1 MEKEQFEDTSMD
13 KMMKNYDFNKIY
25 TGEIIKGRVI
35 KVADEEVFVNINYFA
50 DGIISKSE
58 LSEDRDV
65 NPSDIINVDD
75 IIDVMV
81 LSVDDGEG
89 NVLLSKKQADA
100 VKVWEDLYNAEKN
113 SELIPITI
121 KEEVKGGLV
130 GYYNGIR
137 VFMPAS
143 QSSFS
148 YRDNLSAMSGQKFD
162 VKIIELDKDKKKIVV
177 SRRAVEQ
184 EEREKAKS
192 VLWKS
197 LRKGEKRAG
206 RVVRLVKFGVFVD
219 IGGIEGLV
227 HISDLSW
234 KRVIDPSE
242 VVSVGDD
249 VEVFIQDFDE
259 KKGRLSLALKD
270 VSKNPWDN
278 IHVKYKNNTVVDGKV
293 TKFMSFGAFVEI
305 EPGVEGLVHIG
316 EISQE
321 NIAKPSD
328 VLSIGQIA
336 KVKILDIDEKNH
348 KISLS
353 IKDAVETSKEYLKY
367 NDEDNGTNLA
377 DLFGDIFKNF
387 K

>member
-1 MEKEQFEDTSMD
+1 MEKEQFEDISMD
-13 KMMKNYDFNKIY
+13 KVMKNYDFNKIY
-25 TGEIIKGRVI
+25 TGEIIKGKVI
-35 KVADEEVFVNINYFA
+35 KVTDEEVFVNINYFA

-58 LSEDRDV
+58 LSEDSDIK
-65 NPSDIINVDD
+65 PSDIISVDD

-81 LSVDDGEG
+81 LSADDGEG

-113 SELIPITI
+113 SELISVII
-121 KEEVKGGLV
+121 KEEVKGGVV

-143 QSSFS
+143 QTSLL
-148 YRDNLSAMSGQKFD
+148 YRDNLNAMVGQKFD
-162 VKIIELDKDKKKIVV
+162 VKIIELDKNKNKIVV
-177 SRRAVEQ
+177 SKRAVEK
-184 EEREKAKS
+184 EEREKAKE

-197 LRKGEKRAG
+197 LRKGEKRKG
-206 RVVRLVKFGVFVD
+206 KVVRIVKFGAFVD
-219 IGGIEGLV
+219 IGGVEGLI

-234 KRVIDPSE
+234 KRVSEPSE
-242 VVSVGDD
+242 IVSVGDD
-249 VEVFIQDFDE
+249 VEVFVQDFDE
-259 KKGRLSLALKD
+259 KKGRISLALKD
-270 VSKNPWDN
+270 VSKNPWDD
-278 IHVKYKNNTVVDGKV
+278 IHIKYNNNTIVEGRV
-293 TKFMSFGAFVEI
+293 TKFMNFGAFVEI
-305 EPGVEGLVHIG
+305 EPGVEGLVHLA

-328 VLSIGQIA
+328 VLSIEQMVR
-336 KVKILDIDEKNH
+336 VKILDIDEKNH

-377 DLFGDIFKNF
+377 DLFGDIFKDL